1 MPKRTSPIIN
11 FKSVLLLVIAV
22 FFISAVTIIFAH
34 KKPPAPKP
42 ATTKIVAKSRQKT
55 TQKTLKSAV
64 RWSNANARQAVHNL
78 ARKIGVRTAGSSR
91 EHKAARY
98 IEKRL
103 KDLGYKPKKQAFRI
117 TGGRKSYN
125 VVAKK
130 MGRNRKKQFIIGAH
144 YDSKRLSPGAN
155 DNGSGVATL
164 LELARVLKKKSPH
177 YNVVFVFFG
186 AEEKV
191 GTNPNNHHFGSRY
204 YAKKMS
210 LKAKKKTKGMISV
223 DMAGYGKTFH
233 VGSMKKGTM
242 RLVNSL
248 RKFGKRKKIRLTY
261 LKDPGRTGW
270 SDHEAFENAGIP
282 AAWLEWRNDPTYH
295 SARDNFSHIQWSRI
309 TTTGKFLYGYLR

>member
-1 MPKRTSPIIN
+1 MIN
-11 FKSVLLLVIAV
+11 FKSVILVVIAV

-34 KKPPAPKP
+34 KKPLTPKL
-42 ATTKIVAKSRQKT
+42 ASIKIVAKSAQK
-55 TQKTLKSAV
+55 KTHKNSKSTV
-64 RWSNANARQAVHNL
+64 RWSSANVRQAVHSL
-78 ARKIGVRTAGSSR
+78 TRKIGVRAAGSSR

-98 IEKRL
+98 ITKRL

-130 MGRNRKKQFIIGAH
+130 MGRNRKKQFVIGAH
-144 YDSKRLSPGAN
+144 YDSKSPSPGGN

-164 LELARVLKKKSPH
+164 LELARVLKKKNPH

-186 AEEKV
+186 AEEIV
-191 GTNPNNHHFGSRY
+191 GSNPNNHHFGSRY

-210 LKAKKKTKGMISV
+210 RKAKKKTKGMISV
-223 DMAGYGKTFH
+223 DMVGYGKTFH
-233 VGSMKKGTM
+233 VRSMKKGTM

-261 LKDPGRTGW
+261 LKDHGRTGW

-295 SARDNFSHIQWSRI
+295 STRDNFSHMQWSRI
-309 TTTGKFLYGYLR
+309 TMTGKFLYGYLR